1 MIRHLSKYE
10 QQVAKSIKDKRL
22 ELGLTQAEF
31 AERLVLG
38 RTSVTNME
46 SGLQKCLAHVYLEI
60 CDLTKND
67 LGVKRILKEK
77 RK

>member
-1 MIRHLSKYE
+1 MIRHLTPYE
-10 QQVAKSIKDKRL
+10 TKVAKTIKDKRL
-22 ELGLTQAEF
+22 ELGLTQAEL
-31 AERLVLG
+31 AYRLVLG

-67 LGVKRILKEK
+67 LGIKRIIKG
-77 RK
+77 RKK

>member
-1 MIRHLSKYE
+1 MIRNLSPYE
-10 QQVAKSIKDKRL
+10 IKVAKSIKDKRL
-22 ELGLTQAEF
+22 ELGLTQAEL
-31 AERLVLG
+31 AYRLVLG

-67 LGVKRILKEK
+67 LGIKRIIKG
-77 RK
+77 RKK